1 MNALYKVYWT
11 YLSTGATG
19 CSGMPM
25 NYDIAKEWEKY
36 ANEKYSDCKHFIK
49 IF

>member
-19 CSGMPM
+19 CSEIQMSY
-25 NYDIAKEWEKY
+25 NLAKLWEKY
-36 ANEKYSDCKHFIK
+36 ANEKYPECKHIVK
-49 IF
+49 